1 MQDNPYD
8 DQKTVVTNPQSSET
22 PTLYYEKE
30 SVPQEAMQPKMIPL
44 AAAQQK
50 KKPPLKKIFLGGAI
64 VLVLFILG
72 GVGGMFLPKLFAGT
86 NNQTAVAST
95 PAANPAAKNIYA
107 PYLTQYRTPIRSQI
121 AQGLHLSA
129 DQLETQLGAGK
140 TLSQIA
146 TAQGISASQLQ
157 TIVTS
162 AIQSNFQP
170 TVNSGDLTQKQVDA
184 LVKRMLKQPKTLERY
199 LVVRA
204 KNNAGAAPTAAAQ

>member
-8 DQKTVVTNPQSSET
+8 DQKTVVTNPQGSED

-30 SVPQEAMQPKMIPL
+30 SVSQETVQPQMTSS
-44 AAAQQK
+44 AAVQQK
-50 KKPPLKKIFLGGAI
+50 KKPALKKILLGSAI

-72 GVGGMFLPKLFAGT
+72 GVGGMFLPKLLAGT
-86 NNQTAVAST
+86 NDQMVTST
-95 PAANPAAKNIYA
+95 PAANAAAKNIYA

-129 DQLETQLGAGK
+129 DQLETQLSAGK
-140 TLSQIA
+140 TLSEIA

-157 TIVTS
+157 TVVTS
-162 AIQSNFQP
+162 AFQSSFQP

-184 LVKRMLKQPKTLERY
+184 LVKRMLKQPKTLDRF

-204 KNNAGAAPTAAAQ
+204 KKNAGAVPTAAAQ